1 MDKRYSIFGLF
12 SILLAALLI
21 LQWKNIHNNYT
32 PNENQLD
39 SNTKVISYIKT
50 HMSNFKDTSVLKSS
64 VGVYIESLKFI
75 TANDIEVSG
84 LIWQKIYKKDSK
96 TIKEGIVFLDAIG
109 DVTLEQRYKKQYKDY
124 NLYGW
129 YFEANLRQAFEYD
142 SYPIDHKRVWIKVVP
157 KDFDTNHILT
167 PDLESYQTTKV
178 GDTFGISKD
187 IVLLGWELNE
197 SYFDYIQT
205 SYDSNFGI
213 KNDQKN
219 LDMPVLSFNIV
230 INRNL
235 INSFVIN
242 ITLLI
247 TTMLLLYIL
256 VLMLTS
262 NEHLKDKF
270 DMSVSTAVGTC
281 GGLFFA
287 VLLAHI
293 HLREQFSSSGFVY
306 IEFFYIL
313 NYIFITAVA
322 FIIFKFFSNKN
333 IDNSNI
339 LKNDAKYIKL
349 YFWPFYFAI
358 ANIYTFLHFSF

>member
-1 MDKRYSIFGLF
+1 MDKKYAIFAF
-12 SILLAALLI
+12 ISILLAALLI
-21 LQWKNIHNNYT
+21 LQWNNIHNNYT
-32 PNENQLD
+32 PNINQLD
-39 SNTKVISYIKT
+39 SSIKVASFLKERIPNKNNVPI
-50 HMSNFKDTSVLKSS
+50 LKSS
-64 VGVYIESLKFI
+64 IGLYVESIKFL

-84 LIWQKIYKKDSK
+84 IIWQKIHKKD
-96 TIKEGIVFLDAIG
+96 TQQIRQGLVFSDAIG
-109 DVTLEQRYKKQYKDY
+109 DVTLKQRYQKQYKDY

-129 YFEANLRQAFEYD
+129 YFEANLRQAFEYNN
-142 SYPIDHKRVWIKVVP
+142 YPIDHKRVWIKVVP
-157 KDFDTNHILT
+157 KEFDTNHILI
-167 PDLESYQTTKV
+167 PDLESYKTTGL

-187 IVLLGWELNE
+187 IVLLGWELND

-205 SYDSNFGI
+205 NFDTNFGI

-219 LDMPVLSFNIV
+219 LDIPVLSFNIV

-242 ITLLI
+242 VTLLI

-262 NEHLKDKF
+262 NEALRDKF
-270 DMSVSTAVGTC
+270 DMKVSSAVGTC

-306 IEFFYIL
+306 IEFLYIL
-313 NYIFITAVA
+313 NYIFITTIA
-322 FIIFKFFSNKN
+322 FIVFKFFSNKN
-333 IDNSNI
+333 IDNSKI
-339 LKNDAKYIKL
+339 LQKDAKNIKL
-349 YFWPFYFAI
+349 LFWPLYFLI